1 MKKKNET
8 FLTVKDASKMLN
20 LSQSVIYTVLQYEK
34 LDSERIGGR
43 IVINKDE
50 LKKWSERNVKLSID
64 GGGE

>member
-1 MKKKNET
+1 MKKKNDT
-8 FLTVKDASKMLN
+8 FLSVKDASKMHK

-43 IVINKDE
+43 IVINKEE
-50 LKKWSERNVKLSID
+50 LKKWSERNVKPSVE